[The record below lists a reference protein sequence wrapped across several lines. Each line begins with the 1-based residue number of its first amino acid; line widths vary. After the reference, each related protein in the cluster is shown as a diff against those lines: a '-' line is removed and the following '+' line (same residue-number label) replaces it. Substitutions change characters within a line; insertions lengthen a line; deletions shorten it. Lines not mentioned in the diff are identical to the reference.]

1 MRPFNKDSVVCF
13 LGDSITANG
22 QWIRR
27 IYDYYRLEAKI
38 PCKLYNCGV
47 GGDKAEHGYWRL
59 EETVFCYQPTDV
71 VVAFGMNDSGYF
83 NFKEAPLTDTQI
95 LERRRK
101 LDTCIYSLRAI
112 VSKCTARGIR
122 VSFCTPTL
130 PDELTDTPIPN
141 YLGAAAAVLE
151 TSLRIRSL
159 AADLGVDVVDF
170 TIPFRNISLQLFKQG
185 LTLVSPDRIHPVAE
199 GHEFMA
205 RLFLQAQGF
214 DVTIPQTWAE
224 LQDLAQRPHDEW
236 ENCRYR
242 LETETNC
249 NMHVDW
255 DFGFGKK
262 SPKAMDDAIA
272 RQLLVEERPHIRQR
286 LTDYGTNRDLI
297 PARRQALIDF
307 TNTVES

>member
-1 MRPFNKDSVVCF
+1 MRPFTKDSVVCF

-27 IYDYYRLEAKI
+27 IYDYYRHEAKI
-38 PCKLYNCGV
+38 PCKFYNCGV
-47 GGDKAEHGYWRL
+47 GGDKAEHGYWRM
-59 EETVFCYQPTDV
+59 EETVFCYQPTHV

-95 LERRRK
+95 MERRRK

-112 VSKCTARGIR
+112 ATKCANRGIQ

-130 PDELTDTPIPN
+130 PDELSDVPTPN

-159 AADLGVDVVDF
+159 AADRGIEVVDF
-170 TIPFRNISLQLFKQG
+170 TMPFRDISLKLFKQG
-185 LTLVSPDRIHPVAE
+185 LSLVSPDRIHPVAE

-214 DVTIPQTWAE
+214 DVTVPQTWEE
-224 LQDLAQRPHDEW
+224 LQELAQQPHDEW
-236 ENCRYR
+236 ENRRYQ

-249 NMHVDW
+249 NMYVDW

-262 SPKAMDDAIA
+262 TPEAMDDAIA
-272 RQLLVEERPHIRQR
+272 LQLQQEDRPHIRQR
-286 LTDYGTNRDLI
+286 LTDYSENRDLI

-307 TNTVES
+307 TNTVK